1 MNKLVINTANSELF
15 IVLQKDN
22 EIFSSSLSSTAK
34 HNETM
39 LNEIDALLQNNG
51 LDISKIDEFGVIIG
65 PGSFTGIR
73 VGVATIKAFRDVF
86 GVKAKGIN
94 NLDYLF
100 KLAQAQDEN
109 INVVAIAG
117 SKNNYFVARVV
128 NGFVYKYERTCSLNE
143 LLEISQGGKVGFF
156 AEESGVN
163 CLCVKQRAKEM
174 IECLDESNDENLIP
188 VYYQLSQAESEK
200 NKKLNIE
207 IVEAGVQD
215 LDNIYNLEQQTKLPN
230 KLTKEML
237 QDILKN
243 ENYKIFKATAPE
255 LFLGFVVVQTSDEVN
270 IDNIVVDKDYRN
282 LGIASKLIA
291 EVENYARNNGI
302 STVSLEVSNKNINAY
317 LLYDK
322 LGFKQRRIRRN
333 YYLDGSDCIEMFKI
347 VNN

>member
-1 MNKLVINTANSELF
+1 MNKLIINTANNELF

-39 LNEIDALLQNNG
+39 INEIDKLLNENG
-51 LDISKIDEFGVIIG
+51 LNVSNIDEFGVVVG

-73 VGVATIKAFRDVF
+73 VGVATIKAFRDVLK
-86 GVKAKGIN
+86 VKAKGIN

-100 KLAQAQDEN
+100 KLAQRKDEN
-109 INVVAIAG
+109 IDVVAIAG

-128 NGFVYKYERTCSLNE
+128 NGELFKYERTCSFDE
-143 LLEISQGGKVGFF
+143 LTAIACGKKIGFF
-156 AEESGVN
+156 AEESGMN
-163 CLCVKQRAKEM
+163 CLVVEQQAEEM
-174 IECLDESNDENLIP
+174 IACLNESVDEGLIP

-207 IVEAGVQD
+207 IIEANKQD
-215 LDNIYNLEQQTKLPN
+215 LDAIYDLEQQTKLPN

-237 QDILKN
+237 AEILNNK
-243 ENYKIFKATAPE
+243 NYKILKAVTSDM
-255 LFLGFVVVQTSDEVN
+255 FLGFVIVQQSDEMN

-282 LGIASKLIA
+282 LGIATKLIN
-291 EVENYARNNGI
+291 EVEECAQSNGMAAI
-302 STVSLEVSNKNINAY
+302 SLEVSTKNPNAF

-322 LGFKQRRIRRN
+322 LGFKQRRIRKS
-333 YYLDGSDCIEMFKI
+333 YYSDGSDCIEMFKTI
-347 VNN
+347 

>member
-39 LNEIDALLQNNG
+39 INEIDALLQNNG
-51 LDISKIDEFGVIIG
+51 LDISKIDEFGVVVG

-73 VGVATIKAFRDVF
+73 VGVATIKAFRDVLN
-86 GVKAKGIN
+86 VKAKGIN

-100 KLAQAQDEN
+100 KLAQHKDKN
-109 INVVAIAG
+109 IQVVAIAG
-117 SKNNYFVARVV
+117 SKNNYFVARIV
-128 NGFVYKYERTCSLNE
+128 NGLVFKYERTCSLDE
-143 LLEISQGGKVGFF
+143 LLAIAQGGKVGFF
-156 AEESGVN
+156 TEESGVD
-163 CLCVKQRAKEM
+163 CLLVKQQAKEM
-174 IECLDESNDENLIP
+174 LECLQESNDEDLIP

-207 IVEAGVQD
+207 ISEADIHD
-215 LDNIYNLEQQTKLPN
+215 LDDIYNLEQQTKLPN

-243 ENYKIFKATAPE
+243 KNYKIFKTSTSE
-255 LFLGFVVVQTSDEVN
+255 LLLGFAIVQKSDEIN
-270 IDNIVVDKDYRN
+270 IDNIVVDMNYRN
-282 LGIASKLIA
+282 LGIATKLINKVA
-291 EVENYARNNGI
+291 EYAQSVGI
-302 STVSLEVSNKNINAY
+302 SIISLEVSNKNLNAF

-322 LGFKQRRIRRN
+322 LGFKQRRIRKK
-333 YYLDGSDCIEMFKI
+333 YYSDGSDCVEMFKP

>member
-22 EIFSSSLSSTAK
+22 EIFSSCLSSTAK

-39 LNEIDALLQNNG
+39 INEIDALLQNNG
-51 LDISKIDEFGVIIG
+51 LDISKIDEFGVIVG

-86 GVKAKGIN
+86 DVKAKGIN

-100 KLAQAQDEN
+100 KLAREQDEN

-128 NGFVYKYERTCSLNE
+128 NGYVYKYERTCSLTE
-143 LLEISQGGKVGFF
+143 LLEIAQGGKIGFF
-156 AEESGVN
+156 TEESGVN
-163 CLCVKQRAKEM
+163 CLVVKQQAKEM
-174 IECLDESNDENLIP
+174 LECLNESDDEDLIP

-207 IVEAGVQD
+207 IIDAGVED
-215 LDNIYNLEQQTKLPN
+215 LDDIYNLEQQTTLPN
-230 KLTKEML
+230 KLTKDML

-243 ENYKIFKATAPE
+243 ENYKILKATAPE
-255 LFLGFVVVQTSDEVN
+255 LFLGFAVVQTSDEVN
-270 IDNIVVDKDYRN
+270 IDNIVVNKDYRN
-282 LGIASKLIA
+282 LGIASRLIK
-291 EVENYARNNGI
+291 EVENYAKNNRI
-302 STVSLEVSNKNINAY
+302 STLSLEVSNKNINAY

-322 LGFKQRRIRRN
+322 LGFKQRRIRKK
-333 YYLDGSDCIEMFKI
+333 YYSDASDCIEMFKV